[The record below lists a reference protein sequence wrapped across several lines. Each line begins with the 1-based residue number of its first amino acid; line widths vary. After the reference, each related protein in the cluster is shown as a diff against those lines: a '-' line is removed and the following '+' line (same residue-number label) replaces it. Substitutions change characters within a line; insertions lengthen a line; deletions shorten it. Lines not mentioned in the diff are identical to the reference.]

1 MKDRDLKKRRDRMR
15 DSREGGGGV
24 EKMGGGWDVN
34 EAKKGGKRVWRKD
47 REA

>member
-15 DSREGGGGV
+15 DSREGGGV